1 MSEREDIVIAVIA
14 AAGGRLT
21 GRVRLQKVVY
31 LLDQLGLSSELR
43 FSYHH
48 YGPFSDDLAHSVEA
62 AKASGTIEEEL
73 AYRQSDGIQ
82 YSVFSTIGEADL
94 TPFESMGRDR
104 AQAALAKLLPAS
116 VTVLELAATAHWLW
130 QHEKV
135 SDWKAEIRRRK
146 GVKTADGR
154 LEKAIALLGEL
165 GLPPPADSAAQSPVS
180 T

>member
-21 GRVRLQKVVY
+21 GRVRMQKVVY
-31 LLDQLGLSSELR
+31 LLDQLGLSSDLR

-62 AKASGTIEEEL
+62 AKAAGKIDEGF
-73 AYRQSDGIQ
+73 AYRQSDGVQ
-82 YSVFSTIGEADL
+82 YSVFSTIGESDL
-94 TPFESMGRDR
+94 TPFDRMGRD
-104 AQAALAKLLPAS
+104 QARSAIENMMRYS

-130 QHEKV
+130 HHEKS